1 MKKIEDIMVENRYII
16 NDKLPSP
23 NHEEKFLSKL
33 QRRFRKLISIVP
45 YLLWV
50 LLVTILINIIGI
62 IVWNNFIRKDRHEI
76 TLKEKV
82 TNIIN
87 KIQ

>member
-1 MKKIEDIMVENRYII
+1 MKRVEDIMVKNRYIV

-23 NHEEKFLSKL
+23 NHEEKFLRKL
-33 QRRFRKLISIVP
+33 QSRFKKLISIVP

-50 LLVTILINIIGI
+50 FFVTVLINIIGI

-87 KIQ
+87 KVK

>member
-1 MKKIEDIMVENRYII
+1 MIENLHIKPLTPFDSEEPR
-16 NDKLPSP
+16 K
-23 NHEEKFLSKL
+23 NHEERFLNKL
-33 QRRFRKLISIVP
+33 RSRFKRIISIVP

-50 LLVTILINIIGI
+50 LLVTIIVNIIGV

-76 TLKEKV
+76 TLKEKI

-87 KIQ
+87 KSK